1 MTQSL
6 LTISGLNKRFDG
18 VIALDDFSCVVN
30 PNEILGLIGPNGA
43 GKTTL
48 FNVLT
53 GFIIPDSGRISL
65 RGREL
70 TSLAPHKR
78 ARLGLARTF

>member
-1 MTQSL
+1 VTQSL